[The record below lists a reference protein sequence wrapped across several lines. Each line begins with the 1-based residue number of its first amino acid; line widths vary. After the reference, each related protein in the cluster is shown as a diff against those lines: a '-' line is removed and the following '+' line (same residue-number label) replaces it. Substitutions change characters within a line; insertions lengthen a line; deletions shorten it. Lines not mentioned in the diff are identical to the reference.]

1 MKNLK
6 NILIAL
12 GLTSIL
18 MTGSIASAEGIGYI
32 DYQRVVE
39 STPFARDAMKAID
52 AKALELQQY
61 LVDKEKEY
69 KAIDTPVQKKNFQD
83 KVANDFKAKE
93 SAFLKQKVKSEDEIY
108 NKIKEATKSIMV
120 EHKLTAVISDR
131 AVFVG
136 GMDVTNL
143 VIDKLKGGK

>member
-1 MKNLK
+1 MKKLK
-6 NILIAL
+6 LAVMTLAVLLFAGNIA
-12 GLTSIL
+12 T
-18 MTGSIASAEGIGYI
+18 AEGIGYI

>member
-1 MKNLK
+1 MKKFKLAVMTLA
-6 NILIAL
+6 ILLFA
-12 GLTSIL
+12 GN
-18 MTGSIASAEGIGYI
+18 IASAEGIGYI

-61 LVDKEKEY
+61 PVDKEKEY

-108 NKIKEATKSIMV
+108 NKIKEATKTIMV
-120 EHKLTAVISDR
+120 EHKLSAVISDR

-136 GMDVTNL
+136 GVDVTNL

>member
-1 MKNLK
+1 MKKLK
-6 NILIAL
+6 LAVMTLAILLFA
-12 GLTSIL
+12 GN
-18 MTGSIASAEGIGYI
+18 IASAEGIGYI

-83 KVANDFKAKE
+83 SSQTTLGGEVR
-93 SAFLKQKVKSEDEIY
+93 
-108 NKIKEATKSIMV
+108 
-120 EHKLTAVISDR
+120 KLLIEVIFMFHLS
-131 AVFVG
+131 
-136 GMDVTNL
+136 
-143 VIDKLKGGK
+143 

>member
-1 MKNLK
+1 MKKLK
-6 NILIAL
+6 LAVMTLAILLFA
-12 GLTSIL
+12 GN
-18 MTGSIASAEGIGYI
+18 IASAEGIGYI

-52 AKALELQQY
+52 AKALELPQY

-108 NKIKEATKSIMV
+108 NKIKEATKTIMV
-120 EHKLTAVISDR
+120 EHKLSAVISDR

-136 GMDVTNL
+136 GIDVTNL

>member
-1 MKNLK
+1 MKKLK
-6 NILIAL
+6 ILAITFLMAFTTTNIAL
-12 GLTSIL
+12 
-18 MTGSIASAEGIGYI
+18 AEGLGYI

-39 STPFARDAMKAID
+39 STPFARDTMKSLD
-52 AKALELQQY
+52 SKALELQQY

-69 KAIDTPVQKKNFQD
+69 KAIDTPIQKKNFQD

-93 SAFLKQKVKSEDEIY
+93 TAYLKLKAKSENEIFE
-108 NKIKEATKSIMV
+108 KIKAAANDIMV

-136 GMDVTNL
+136 GMDITNL
-143 VIDKLKGGK
+143 VIERLKGSK

>member
-1 MKNLK
+1 MKKLK
-6 NILIAL
+6 LAV
-12 GLTSIL
+12 
-18 MTGSIASAEGIGYI
+18 MTLAVLLFAGNIASAEGIGYI

>member
-1 MKNLK
+1 MKILK
-6 NILIAL
+6 LAVMTLAILLFA
-12 GLTSIL
+12 GN
-18 MTGSIASAEGIGYI
+18 IASAEGIGYI

-108 NKIKEATKSIMV
+108 NKIKEATKTIMV
-120 EHKLTAVISDR
+120 EHKLNAVISDR

-136 GMDVTNL
+136 GVDVTNL

>member
-1 MKNLK
+1 MKKLK
-6 NILIAL
+6 LGIVALAMIAFA
-12 GLTSIL
+12 G
-18 MTGSIASAEGIGYI
+18 IANAGGVGYI
-32 DYQRVVE
+32 DYAKVIDNYDYAKQVTKEV
-39 STPFARDAMKAID
+39 D
-52 AKALELQQY
+52 AKGLEMQQF

>member
-12 GLTSIL
+12 GLTSTL

>member
-1 MKNLK
+1 MMKKFKLAVMTLA
-6 NILIAL
+6 ILLFA
-12 GLTSIL
+12 GN
-18 MTGSIASAEGIGYI
+18 IASAEGIGYI

-108 NKIKEATKSIMV
+108 NKIKEATKTIMV
-120 EHKLTAVISDR
+120 EHKLSAVISDR

>member
-1 MKNLK
+1 MKKLK
-6 NILIAL
+6 LAVMTLAILLFA
-12 GLTSIL
+12 GN
-18 MTGSIASAEGIGYI
+18 IASAEGIGYI

-108 NKIKEATKSIMV
+108 NKIKEATKTIMV
-120 EHKLTAVISDR
+120 EHKLSAVISDR

-136 GMDVTNL
+136 GVDVTNL

>member
-1 MKNLK
+1 MMKKFKWAVMTLA
-6 NILIAL
+6 ILLFA
-12 GLTSIL
+12 GN
-18 MTGSIASAEGIGYI
+18 IASAEGIGYI

-108 NKIKEATKSIMV
+108 NKIKEATKTIMV
-120 EHKLTAVISDR
+120 EHKLSAVISDR

>member
-1 MKNLK
+1 MMKKFKLAT
-6 NILIAL
+6 IAL
-12 GLTSIL
+12 SVLLFAGNIVF
-18 MTGSIASAEGIGYI
+18 AEGIGYI

-39 STPFARDAMKAID
+39 STPFARDAMKAVD

-93 SAFLKQKVKSEDEIY
+93 AAFLKQKIKSEDEVY
-108 NKIKEATKSIMV
+108 NKIKEATKTIMV

>member
-1 MKNLK
+1 MKKFKLAVMTLA
-6 NILIAL
+6 ILLFA
-12 GLTSIL
+12 GN
-18 MTGSIASAEGIGYI
+18 IASAEGIGYI

-108 NKIKEATKSIMV
+108 NKIKEATKTIMI
-120 EHKLTAVISDR
+120 EHKLSAVISDR

-136 GMDVTNL
+136 GVDVTNL

>member
-1 MKNLK
+1 MKKFKLAVMTLA
-6 NILIAL
+6 ILLFA
-12 GLTSIL
+12 GN
-18 MTGSIASAEGIGYI
+18 IASAEGIGYI

-108 NKIKEATKSIMV
+108 NKIKETTKTIMV
-120 EHKLTAVISDR
+120 EHKLSAVISDR

-136 GMDVTNL
+136 GVDVTNL

>member
-1 MKNLK
+1 MKKFKLAVMTLA
-6 NILIAL
+6 ILLFA
-12 GLTSIL
+12 GN
-18 MTGSIASAEGIGYI
+18 IASAEGIGYI

-108 NKIKEATKSIMV
+108 NKIKEATKTIMV
-120 EHKLTAVISDR
+120 EHKLSAVISDR

-136 GMDVTNL
+136 GVDVTNL

>member
-1 MKNLK
+1 MKKFKLAVMTLA
-6 NILIAL
+6 ILLFA
-12 GLTSIL
+12 GN
-18 MTGSIASAEGIGYI
+18 IASAEGIGYI

-108 NKIKEATKSIMV
+108 NKIKEATKTIMV
-120 EHKLTAVISDR
+120 EHKLSAVISDR

>member
-1 MKNLK
+1 MKKLK
-6 NILIAL
+6 LAVMTIAILLFA
-12 GLTSIL
+12 GN
-18 MTGSIASAEGIGYI
+18 IASAEGIGYI

-52 AKALELQQY
+52 AKAFELQQY

-108 NKIKEATKSIMV
+108 NKIKEATKTIMV
-120 EHKLTAVISDR
+120 EHKLSAVISDR

-136 GMDVTNL
+136 GVDVTNL

>member
-1 MKNLK
+1 MKKFKLAVMTLA
-6 NILIAL
+6 ILLFA
-12 GLTSIL
+12 GN
-18 MTGSIASAEGIGYI
+18 IASAEGIGYI

>member
-1 MKNLK
+1 MKKLK
-6 NILIAL
+6 LAV
-12 GLTSIL
+12 
-18 MTGSIASAEGIGYI
+18 MTLAVLLFAGNIASAEGIGYI

-120 EHKLTAVISDR
+120 EHKFPAFISDR

>member
-1 MKNLK
+1 MKKLK
-6 NILIAL
+6 LAVMTLAILLFA
-12 GLTSIL
+12 GN
-18 MTGSIASAEGIGYI
+18 IASAEGIGYI

>member
-1 MKNLK
+1 MKKLK
-6 NILIAL
+6 LAVMTLAILLFA
-12 GLTSIL
+12 GN
-18 MTGSIASAEGIGYI
+18 IASAEGIGYI

-108 NKIKEATKSIMV
+108 NKIKEATKTIMV
-120 EHKLTAVISDR
+120 EHKLNAVISDR

-136 GMDVTNL
+136 GVDVTNL

>member
-1 MKNLK
+1 MMKKLK
-6 NILIAL
+6 LAV
-12 GLTSIL
+12 
-18 MTGSIASAEGIGYI
+18 MTLAVLLFAGNIASAEGIGYI

>member
-1 MKNLK
+1 MMKKFKLAVMTLA
-6 NILIAL
+6 ILLFA
-12 GLTSIL
+12 GN
-18 MTGSIASAEGIGYI
+18 IASAEGIGYI

-108 NKIKEATKSIMV
+108 NKIKEATKTIMV
-120 EHKLTAVISDR
+120 EHKLSAVISDR

-136 GMDVTNL
+136 GVDVTNL

>member
-1 MKNLK
+1 MKKLK
-6 NILIAL
+6 LAV
-12 GLTSIL
+12 
-18 MTGSIASAEGIGYI
+18 MTLAVLLFAGNIASAEGIGYI

-108 NKIKEATKSIMV
+108 NKIKEATKTIMV
-120 EHKLTAVISDR
+120 EHKLSAVISDR

-136 GMDVTNL
+136 GVDVTNL

>member
-1 MKNLK
+1 MKKFKLAVMTLA
-6 NILIAL
+6 ILLFA
-12 GLTSIL
+12 GN
-18 MTGSIASAEGIGYI
+18 IASAEGIGYI

-69 KAIDTPVQKKNFQD
+69 KAIDTPVQKKKFQD

-108 NKIKEATKSIMV
+108 NKIKEATKTIMV
-120 EHKLTAVISDR
+120 EHKLSAVISDR

-136 GMDVTNL
+136 GVDVTNL